1 MRVPLS
7 WLADYV
13 PLSLPPEALAA
24 RLTMAGVETTYEPGA
39 SATWDKVRVGRVVDV
54 APHPNADRLR
64 LATVDLGGE
73 TATVVCG
80 APNVAPGQRIA
91 FASVGAN
98 LIDGRTGERS
108 ELRAATIR
116 GVVSAGMVCSVKELG
131 LGDEHD
137 GILVL
142 PEDAPVGVPLAEYM
156 PDDVLDIEV
165 TPNRGDCLSVLGIA
179 REVAAITRQMATEP
193 PSDYDEGAEPVDDA
207 VRVQIADPDLC
218 SRYTATVVRGVRIG
232 PSPAWMRRRLELA
245 GQRAINNVVDVTNYV
260 MLEYGQPLH
269 AFDLSAFTESIVVV
283 RPATDGERFT
293 TLDGTEH
300 ELRRPMLLIAD
311 PERAVGLAGV
321 MGGRNSEM
329 HEGTT
334 DVLLESATFNAINTR
349 RTANALHLRTEASL
363 RFEKGLNPELAMRA
377 VRRATQLIL
386 ETAGGTAA
394 AGVSDTFPERTESN
408 KMLFTNGNM
417 RRVLGADFPHAQVI
431 EVLRAL
437 GFTVDALDED
447 KLLVRPPYW
456 RSDISIEEDIIE
468 EVARTIG
475 YDAVPERPLAGQ
487 VPSTQPE
494 PGTELWEEVRD
505 LLVQG
510 GLQETISYSLVSLDA
525 LRQEGSVGDGMPQPL
540 RAANPMSREQE
551 YLRLSLRG
559 SLLRVAAAALRQPPG
574 NVALF
579 EVGRIFLRRDGDLPE
594 EREIAA
600 GVIAGPRGSSLW
612 ETGLDD
618 HDFFEAKGMVQV
630 VLDRL
635 GVRAS
640 FVRAQDD
647 LLHPGRTARV
657 LANGRDVGVVGE
669 LHPQAV
675 ARFDIPIE
683 RVALFELDLAS
694 LSAEAAWR
702 RHRFESFSRY
712 PVASRDLALAVDAD
726 APAERL
732 QAIIDSHPLVARST
746 LFDLFT
752 GEGLEPGKKS
762 LAYRVDLQSPDGTL
776 SPEHIAEA
784 IAAIVADLERT
795 ANATLRA

>member
-1 MRVPLS
+1 MPTTSRS
-7 WLADYV
+7 T
-13 PLSLPPEALAA
+13 LPPEALAA

-39 SATWDKVRVGRVVDV
+39 SAAWDKVRVGRVVDV

-80 APNVAPGQRIA
+80 APNVAPGQRVA

-269 AFDLSAFTESIVVV
+269 AFDLSAFAERTVVV

-329 HEGTT
+329 HEDTT
-334 DVLLESATFNAINTR
+334 DVLLESATFNALNTR

-456 RSDISIEEDIIE
+456 RSDIAIEEDIIE

-494 PGTELWEEVRD
+494 PGTELREEVRD

-525 LRQEGSVGDGMPQPL
+525 LRQEGSIGDGRPQPL

-559 SLLRVAAAALRQPPG
+559 SLLRAAAAALRQPPG

-579 EVGRIFLRRDGDLPE
+579 EVGRVFLRRDGDLPE

-635 GVRAS
+635 GVRAE
-640 FVRAQDD
+640 FRARAGQSAPPRQDGASPRER
-647 LLHPGRTARV
+647 PGRRR
-657 LANGRDVGVVGE
+657 GRR
-669 LHPQAV
+669 A
-675 ARFDIPIE
+675 
-683 RVALFELDLAS
+683 
-694 LSAEAAWR
+694 
-702 RHRFESFSRY
+702 
-712 PVASRDLALAVDAD
+712 
-726 APAERL
+726 APAGRRAL
-732 QAIIDSHPLVARST
+732 RHP
-746 LFDLFT
+746 D
-752 GEGLEPGKKS
+752 
-762 LAYRVDLQSPDGTL
+762 
-776 SPEHIAEA
+776 
-784 IAAIVADLERT
+784 
-795 ANATLRA
+795 

>member
-80 APNVAPGQRIA
+80 APNVAPGQRVA

-193 PSDYDEGAEPVDDA
+193 PSDYAEGAEPVDDA
-207 VRVQIADPDLC
+207 VRVQIADHDLC

-245 GQRAINNVVDVTNYV
+245 GQRGINNVVDVTNYV

-269 AFDLSAFTESIVVV
+269 AFDLSAFAESTVVV

-349 RTANALHLRTEASL
+349 RTANVLHLRTEASL

-494 PGTELWEEVRD
+494 PGTELREEVRD

-540 RAANPMSREQE
+540 RTANPMSREQE

-559 SLLRVAAAALRQPPG
+559 SLLRAAAAALRQPPG

-579 EVGRIFLRRDGDLPE
+579 EVGRVFLRRDGDLPE

-635 GVRAS
+635 GVRAG

-776 SPEHIAEA
+776 SPEQIAEA

>member
-13 PLSLPPEALAA
+13 PLTLPPEALAA

-39 SATWDKVRVGRVVDV
+39 SATWDKVRVGHVVDV

-80 APNVAPGQRIA
+80 APNVAAGQRVA

-179 REVAAITRQMATEP
+179 REVAAITGQMATGP
-193 PSDYDEGAEPVDDA
+193 PSDYDEGDEPIDDA

-269 AFDLSAFTESIVVV
+269 AFDLSVFAESTVVV

-293 TLDGTEH
+293 TLDGAEH
-300 ELRRPMLLIAD
+300 ELRPPMLLIAD

-456 RSDISIEEDIIE
+456 RSDIAIEEDIIE

-494 PGTELWEEVRD
+494 AGTELREEVRD

-525 LRQEGSVGDGMPQPL
+525 LQQEGSIGDGRPQPL
-540 RAANPMSREQE
+540 QVANPLSREQE

-559 SLLRVAAAALRQPPG
+559 SLLRAAAAALRQPPG

-579 EVGRIFLRRDGDLPE
+579 EVGRVFLRRDGDLPE
-594 EREIAA
+594 EREMAL
-600 GVIAGPRGSSLW
+600 GVIAGPQGSSLW
-612 ETGLDD
+612 ETSLDD
-618 HDFFEAKGMVQV
+618 HDFFEAKGMVEV

-635 GVRAS
+635 GVRAG
-640 FVRAQDD
+640 FVHAQDD

-675 ARFDIPIE
+675 ARFDLPIE
-683 RVALFELDLAS
+683 RVALFELDLES

-726 APAERL
+726 APADRL

-746 LFDLFT
+746 LFDVFT

-762 LAYRVDLQSPDGTL
+762 LAYRVDLQSPNGTL
-776 SPEHIAEA
+776 SPEQIAEA
-784 IAAIVADLERT
+784 VAAIVADLERT

>member
-13 PLSLPPEALAA
+13 PLTLPPEALAA

-39 SATWDKVRVGRVVDV
+39 SATWDKVRVGHVVDV

-91 FASVGAN
+91 FAGVGAN
-98 LIDGRTGERS
+98 LIDGKTGERS

-179 REVAAITRQMATEP
+179 REVAAITRQMAAEP
-193 PSDYDEGAEPVDDA
+193 PSDYDEGDEPINDA

-269 AFDLSAFTESIVVV
+269 AFDLSAFADRTVVV

-293 TLDGTEH
+293 TLDGAEH

-321 MGGRNSEM
+321 MGGQNSEM

-334 DVLLESATFNAINTR
+334 DVLLESATFNALNTR

-363 RFEKGLNPELAMRA
+363 RFEKGLNPELAVRA
-377 VRRATQLIL
+377 VRRATRLIL
-386 ETAGGTAA
+386 ETAGGTAS
-394 AGVSDTFPERTESN
+394 AGVSDSFPERTESN

-456 RSDISIEEDIIE
+456 RSDIAIEEDIIE

-487 VPSTQPE
+487 VPSTQSE
-494 PGTELWEEVRD
+494 SGTELREEVRD

-525 LRQEGSVGDGMPQPL
+525 LRQEGSIGDGRLQPL
-540 RAANPMSREQE
+540 RVANPMSREQE

-559 SLLRVAAAALRQPPG
+559 SLLRAAAAALRQPPG

-579 EVGRIFLRRDGDLPE
+579 EVGRVFLRRDGDLPE

-600 GVIAGPRGSSLW
+600 GVIAGPQGNSLW
-612 ETGLDD
+612 ETGLDV

-675 ARFDIPIE
+675 ARFDLPIE

-746 LFDLFT
+746 LFDVFT

-776 SPEHIAEA
+776 SPEQITEA
-784 IAAIVADLERT
+784 VAAIVADLERT

>member
-13 PLSLPPEALAA
+13 PLTLPPEALAA

-91 FASVGAN
+91 FAGVGAN
-98 LIDGRTGERS
+98 LIDGKTGERS

-193 PSDYDEGAEPVDDA
+193 PSDYDEGDEPIDDA

-232 PSPAWMRRRLELA
+232 PSPEWMRRRLELA

-269 AFDLSAFTESIVVV
+269 AFDLSAFAESTVVV

-293 TLDGTEH
+293 TLDGAEH

-334 DVLLESATFNAINTR
+334 DVLLESATFNALNTR

-377 VRRATQLIL
+377 VRRATRLIL

-456 RSDISIEEDIIE
+456 RSDIAIEEDIIE

-487 VPSTQPE
+487 VPSTQSE
-494 PGTELWEEVRD
+494 SGTELREEVRD

-525 LRQEGSVGDGMPQPL
+525 LRQEGSIGDGRPQPL
-540 RAANPMSREQE
+540 RVANPMSREQE

-559 SLLRVAAAALRQPPG
+559 SLLRAAAAALRQPPG

-579 EVGRIFLRRDGDLPE
+579 EVGRVFLRRDGDLPE

-600 GVIAGPRGSSLW
+600 GVIAGPQGNSLW
-612 ETGLDD
+612 ETGLDV

-675 ARFDIPIE
+675 ARFDLPIE

-746 LFDLFT
+746 LFDVFT

-776 SPEHIAEA
+776 SPEQIAEA
-784 IAAIVADLERT
+784 VAAIIADLERT

>member
-39 SATWDKVRVGRVVDV
+39 SAAWDKVRVGHVVDV

-80 APNVAPGQRIA
+80 APNVAQGQRVA

-269 AFDLSAFTESIVVV
+269 AFDLSAFAESTVVV

-363 RFEKGLNPELAMRA
+363 RFERGLNPELAMRA

-494 PGTELWEEVRD
+494 PGTELREEVRD

-559 SLLRVAAAALRQPPG
+559 SLLRAAAAALRQPPG

-579 EVGRIFLRRDGDLPE
+579 EVGRVFLRRDGDLPE

-635 GVRAS
+635 GVRAG

-675 ARFDIPIE
+675 ARFDLPIE

-776 SPEHIAEA
+776 SPEQIAEA

>member
-13 PLSLPPEALAA
+13 PLTLPPEALAA

-91 FASVGAN
+91 FANVGAN
-98 LIDGRTGERS
+98 LIDGKTGERS

-116 GVVSAGMVCSVKELG
+116 GVGSAGMVCSVKELG

-193 PSDYDEGAEPVDDA
+193 PSDYDEGDEPIDDA

-269 AFDLSAFTESIVVV
+269 AFDLSAFAESTVVV

-293 TLDGTEH
+293 TLDGAEH

-334 DVLLESATFNAINTR
+334 DVLLESATFNALNTR

-377 VRRATQLIL
+377 VRRATRLIL

-456 RSDISIEEDIIE
+456 RSDIAIEEDIIE

-487 VPSTQPE
+487 VPSTQSE
-494 PGTELWEEVRD
+494 SGTELREEVRD

-525 LRQEGSVGDGMPQPL
+525 LRQEGSIGDGRPQPL
-540 RAANPMSREQE
+540 RVANPMSREQE

-559 SLLRVAAAALRQPPG
+559 SLLRAAAAALRQPPG

-579 EVGRIFLRRDGDLPE
+579 EVGRVFLRRDGDLPE

-600 GVIAGPRGSSLW
+600 GVIAGPQGNSLW
-612 ETGLDD
+612 ETGLDV

-675 ARFDIPIE
+675 ARFDLPIE

-746 LFDLFT
+746 LFDVFM

-776 SPEHIAEA
+776 SPEQIAEA
-784 IAAIVADLERT
+784 VAAIVADLERT